1 MDEKILGVE
10 DKVEEMDNSVKK
22 KSVKSKNIQ
31 AQNIQEIWDTMKR
44 LNLRITER
52 RINPGQRHRNCFQ

>member
-22 KSVKSKNIQ
+22 KKV
-31 AQNIQEIWDTMKR
+31 
-44 LNLRITER
+44 LNLKTF
-52 RINPGQRHRNCFQ
+52 RHKTSRKSGTL

>member
-22 KSVKSKNIQ
+22 KV
-31 AQNIQEIWDTMKR
+31 
-44 LNLRITER
+44 LNLKTF
-52 RINPGQRHRNCFQ
+52 RHKTSRKSGTL